1 MTKVITIFLNP
12 AIDNTLWVTE
22 SVNKEP
28 LCVLREESYA
38 GGKGINLSKTLDSV
52 GYPNLALGVVG
63 KQNENTFLPL
73 LKNSVKNFKF
83 LYHDGKTR
91 ENTTLIFP
99 DGNILKVNHKG
110 NLGNNVLSDFK
121 KELLS
126 VSKTAEFIAFC
137 GRMPEGI
144 KKEDY
149 IDLILSLKNKKVLI
163 DTSSF
168 TASDYKR
175 IKPFAIKPNQKELSD
190 IVGKNLETEEDVI
203 KAAESLLPYCQNILV
218 SMGENGAVLVNNE
231 GKFKAVPPKVKVLS
245 DIGAGD
251 ATAAGFIYSKT
262 QNLND
267 LETIKTAVAFGS
279 AAVQTE
285 GTDIV
290 KKEKI
295 DETLKKVEAFKI

>member
-1 MTKVITIFLNP
+1 MSKVITIFLNP

-22 SVNKEP
+22 PVNKEP
-28 LCVLREESYA
+28 VSVLREESYA

-52 GYPNLALGVVG
+52 GLQNLAFGVVG
-63 KQNENTFLPL
+63 KQNESKFLPL
-73 LKNSVKNFKF
+73 LKNSVKNFKY

-91 ENTTLIFP
+91 ENITLIFP
-99 DGNILKVNHKG
+99 DGNILKVNHTG

-121 KELLS
+121 KELLL
-126 VSKTAEFIAFC
+126 VSETAEFIAFC
-137 GRMPEGI
+137 GRIPEGI
-144 KKEDY
+144 GKEEY
-149 IDLILSLKNKKVLI
+149 TDLILSLKDKKILI

-168 TASDYKR
+168 AFSDYER

-190 IVGKNLETEEDVI
+190 IIGKELKTEEDVI
-203 KAAESLLPYCQNILV
+203 NAAKSLLPYCQNILV
-218 SMGENGAVLVNNE
+218 SMGEKGAVLVNSN
-231 GKFKAVPPKVKVLS
+231 GTFKAVPPKVKVLS

-251 ATAAGFIYSKT
+251 AAAAGFIYSKT
-262 QNLND
+262 QNLSD
-267 LETIKTAVAFGS
+267 IETVKTAVAFGS

>member
-1 MTKVITIFLNP
+1 MSKVITIFLNP

-22 SVNKEP
+22 PSNKEP
-28 LCVLREESYA
+28 VSVLREESYA

-91 ENTTLIFP
+91 ENITLVFP
-99 DGNILKVNHKG
+99 DGNIIKVNHKG

-121 KELLS
+121 NKLLS

-144 KKEDY
+144 SKEDY
-149 IDLILSLKNKKVLI
+149 IDLILSLEDKKILI

-168 TASDYKR
+168 GFSDYKK

-203 KAAESLLPYCQNILV
+203 NAAKGLLPFCQNILV
-218 SMGENGAVLVNNE
+218 SMGEKGAILVNSN
-231 GKFKAVPPKVKVLS
+231 GIFKAVPPKIKVLS

-251 ATAAGFIYSKT
+251 AAAAGFIYSKA
-262 QNLND
+262 QNFSD
-267 LETIKTAVAFGS
+267 IETIKTAVAFGT
-279 AAVQTE
+279 AAASTE

-290 KKEKI
+290 KNKKI
-295 DETLKKVEAFKI
+295 EEILKSVEAFRI